1 MMLPPDP
8 LRWQF
13 YGNPLSRWLLAVN
26 ALALFIAALYLVR
39 RVALR
44 RFERYAA
51 HTATGVDDLLV
62 QLIRRTK
69 FFAILTVAVAS
80 TSYVLD
86 FPGRVHDR
94 LESAAV
100 IALAIQAALWG
111 SEIVSFSLT
120 RYARRQ
126 DGVADGATAATLT
139 ALGYIA
145 RGLLWIAILLVA
157 LATLGI
163 NVTALIT
170 GLGVGGVAIA
180 LAVQN
185 ILGDLFGAL
194 SIVLDKP
201 FVVGDTI
208 KVDEFVGTVEH
219 IGLKT
224 TRIRA
229 LSGEQLIFSNADLL
243 RSRIRNFKR
252 QTERRV
258 QFNFTVA
265 PDTSTGAAAEIPAV
279 VRATVER
286 ITEPAVRFDRAHFVR
301 PIEAGLEYEVVYHV
315 PTPDYTLYLDAQ
327 QRINL
332 ELLERFRAMGVT
344 FSEGTRALVLRGAPD
359 ALREA
364 AALGATS
371 GATSAP
377 DGTAATA

>member
-1 MMLPPDP
+1 MLPPDP

-13 YGNPLSRWLLAVN
+13 YGNPLSRWLFAANV
-26 ALALFIAALYLVR
+26 LALLIAVLYLVR
-39 RVALR
+39 RVVLR
-44 RFERYAA
+44 RLEEFAA
-51 HTATGVDDLLV
+51 RTSTGIDDFAVRLL
-62 QLIRRTK
+62 RRTK
-69 FFAILTVAVAS
+69 FLAVLVVALSA
-80 TSYVLD
+80 TSYTLTLRD
-86 FPGRVHDR
+86 RVHDR
-94 LESAAV
+94 LEAAAV
-100 IALAIQAALWG
+100 IALAFQAAVWG
-111 SEIVSFSLT
+111 SELVTFGLA

-126 DGVADGATAATLT
+126 DGVPDGATATTLT

-145 RGLLWIAILLVA
+145 RGLLWVVILLVA
-157 LATLGI
+157 LATVGI

-208 KVDEFVGTVEH
+208 QVDTFVGTVEH

-224 TRIRA
+224 TRLRA

-258 QFNFTVA
+258 QFTFTVA
-265 PDTSTGAAAEIPAV
+265 PDTATDSAGEIPAI

-286 ITEPAVRFDRAHFVR
+286 VTDPAVRFERAHLVR
-301 PIEAGLEYEVVYHV
+301 PIEAGLEYEVIYHV
-315 PTPDYTLYLDAQ
+315 PTADYTLYLDAQ
-327 QRINL
+327 QRIVL
-332 ELLERFRAMGVT
+332 ELLERFRSMGVT
-344 FSEGTRALVLRGAPD
+344 FSAGTRTLVLRGDPEG
-359 ALREA
+359 LREA
-364 AALGATS
+364 LAGPPAPAAANGSTVPA
-371 GATSAP
+371 
-377 DGTAATA
+377 